1 MADAIKGITV
11 TLHGRTKVGKDAFNR
26 PIYGEMNVNVDN
38 VLVAPLSSQERVETL
53 DLTGKR
59 VDYNLAIP
67 KGDNNDWEGCTVEF
81 FGKTW
86 EVVNFVTE
94 GIEANIPLKW
104 NKKVQVTR
112 CE

>member
-1 MADAIKGITV
+1 MAGAIKGITV
-11 TLHGRTKVGKDAFNR
+11 VLHSRTKTGEDAFNR
-26 PIYGEMNVNVDN
+26 PEYKDVDISVAN
-38 VLVAPLSSQERVETL
+38 VLVAPLSSQEQAEIL

-67 KGDNNDWEGCTVEF
+67 KGDSNDWEGCTVEF

-94 GIEANIPLKW
+94 GIEENIPLKW
-104 NKKVQVTR
+104 NKKVQVAR

>member
-11 TLHGRTKVGKDAFNR
+11 TLHSRTETGKDAFNR
-26 PIYGEMNVNVDN
+26 PVYKETDVSVAN
-38 VLVAPLSSQERVETL
+38 VLVAPLSSQERAETL

-67 KGDNNDWEGCTVEF
+67 KGDNNVWEGATVEF
-81 FGKTW
+81 FGVTW

-104 NKKVQVTR
+104 NKKVQVAR